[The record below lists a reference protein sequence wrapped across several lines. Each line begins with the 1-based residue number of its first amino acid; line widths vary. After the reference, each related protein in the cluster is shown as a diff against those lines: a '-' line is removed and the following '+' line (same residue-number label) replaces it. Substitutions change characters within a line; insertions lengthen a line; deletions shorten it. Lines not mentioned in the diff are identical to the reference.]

1 MLVLAHIIVDVSL
14 TGEETQ
20 PTFVAP
26 GETIT
31 LLLPCGLAGVQ
42 LVATDLGNP
51 DFKKILDAPPVEL
64 VSRINHRNVISIEKQ
79 GHKFQLSGGP
89 AVGVPTSEWKALKI
103 DSNFD
108 FSAKIHLLP
117 RMVSHTPDTGDKIA
131 RFARNNKAILITST
145 VFGVAGAVLLPI
157 ALPLLG
163 FGASGVVAGSI
174 AAGAQSAIYGYLL
187 IITLISSNNNSAAS
201 QEEYSAFFNQWEPPV
216 FPLELQQ

>member
-1 MLVLAHIIVDVSL
+1 MSL

-187 IITLISSNNNSAAS
+187 IITLISSNNNSVAS
-201 QEEYSAFFNQWEPPV
+201 QEVSSAFFNQWEPPV